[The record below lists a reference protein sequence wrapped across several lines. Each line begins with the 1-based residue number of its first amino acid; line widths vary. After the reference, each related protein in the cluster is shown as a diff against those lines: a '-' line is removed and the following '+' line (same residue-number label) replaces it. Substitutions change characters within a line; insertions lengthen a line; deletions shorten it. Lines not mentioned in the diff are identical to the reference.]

1 MFTDARWKSFLLG
14 CTASIPF
21 VSLDASAQ
29 LALEEIVV
37 TAERRE
43 SSLQETAVAVSAFTD
58 VAFDR
63 LQATNIIDL
72 HLKAPNVTIV
82 NNVTTANSAQIFI
95 RGIGRDDATWNVES
109 GVALYVDGVV
119 IPQQNGALLDLVE
132 LERVEVLRGP
142 QGTLYGRNAT
152 GGAVKFI
159 TKKPEFTD
167 LSFVGDVTFGSYNR
181 FDVKGAVGTQLV
193 EDELAVRLD
202 FVSRTE
208 EGYIE
213 DFDSSEKYNATDRQ
227 AAKLTALWQVSDTV
241 EVSTSLDYSR
251 DDSGI
256 STPTPIRLGFTA
268 IDPDGD
274 GFQDPA
280 YGDTLVA
287 NPSINDVS
295 SFEGYGAATT
305 FKWDSDIGTITSV
318 TSYRDYTYDQE
329 GDLDGQP
336 LTLLD
341 FAQFIDSRTFFEDV
355 QLSTSLSDSVSLVAG
370 AYFLDDKV
378 STLSDNNFV
387 AGGTRAITNQKTTSL
402 AGYAETTWD
411 VTDWVSLT
419 AGGRFTYDKK
429 TADLSGQPIGG
440 GPETFATTLEDS
452 WTEFTPRF
460 VVEFKPIENVL
471 VYAQY
476 SEGFK
481 AGGVSDGRPGSAT
494 SAVLFEPELAESI
507 ELGFK
512 SDFLDDRVRFN
523 AAYFSTKNTGL
534 ASTFLNATTN
544 TIQVATSDV
553 DIEGF
558 EAEVTALLFEG
569 FTLYGTV
576 GILDG
581 QYSSLP
587 VDNTGTVVGGVTFD
601 NKLKHVPEWHFSIG
615 AEYTWQAPSLGG
627 SIGIGANLTSSDS
640 IFRNVANDI
649 QALSPAF
656 DLVDARLFYASD
668 DDRWTV
674 TLAGK
679 NLTDEEYW
687 TQAISTFGRYYTK
700 PATWSLSVRT
710 RF

>member
-1 MFTDARWKSFLLG
+1 MSNRVTKPSLLLG
-14 CTASIPF
+14 CAASILMI
-21 VSLDASAQ
+21 SQEASAQ

-43 SSLQETAVAVSAFTD
+43 SSLQETAVAVTAFTD

-63 LQATNIIDL
+63 LQAANIIDL

-82 NNVTTANSAQIFI
+82 NNVTTTNSAQIFI

-109 GVALYVDGVV
+109 GVALYVDGVM
-119 IPQQNGALLDLVE
+119 IPQQIGALLDLVE

-152 GGAVKFI
+152 GGAIKFV
-159 TKKPEFTD
+159 TKKPAFED
-167 LSFVGDVTFGSYNR
+167 LTFVGDVTLGSYNR

-202 FVSRTE
+202 FVSRSE
-208 EGYIE
+208 EGYVD
-213 DFDSSEKYNATDRQ
+213 DFDSAETFNATDRQ
-227 AAKLTALWQVSDTV
+227 AAKLTALWIPSDEV
-241 EVSTSLDYSR
+241 EVSATIDYSH

-256 STPTPIRLGFTA
+256 STPTPIRIGFTP

-305 FKWDSDIGTITSV
+305 ISWDAGFGEFMSV
-318 TSYRDYTYDQE
+318 TSYRELTFDQE

-341 FAQFIDSRTFFEDV
+341 FSQFVDRSTFFEEV
-355 QLSTSLSDSVSLVAG
+355 QFSTNLSDSISLITG
-370 AYFLDDKV
+370 GYFLQDKV

-387 AGGTRAITNQKTTSL
+387 AGGTRAITSQKTKSL
-402 AGYAETTWD
+402 AGYAEVTWD
-411 VTDWVSLT
+411 VLDWMSLT
-419 AGGRFTYDKK
+419 AGGRYTYDKK

-440 GPETFATTLEDS
+440 GATTFTSALEDS

-460 VVEFKPIENVL
+460 VAEFTPIENVL

-481 AGGVSDGRPGSAT
+481 AGGVSDGRPGNAA
-494 SAVLFEPELAESI
+494 SAVLFEPELAETF

-512 SDFLDDRVRFN
+512 SDLLDDRLRFN
-523 AAYFSTKNTGL
+523 AAYFTTKNEGL

-558 EAEVTALLFEG
+558 EAEITALLFEG

-581 QYSSLP
+581 KYTSLP
-587 VDNTGTVVGGVTFD
+587 NDNTGAVVGGVTFD
-601 NKLKHVPEWHFSIG
+601 SKLKHVPEWHFSIG
-615 AEYTWQAPSLGG
+615 AEYIWTAPSLGG

-656 DLVDARLFYASD
+656 DAVDARLFYKSD

-687 TQAISTFGRYYTK
+687 TQAISTFGRYYAR